1 MPSHKTNSWLIAPVL
16 WLLPSHLFQTLKLS
30 WMLPLVLHLLIF
42 LSRTEV
48 TRSVRW
54 GQVFIAYSFRHSITR
69 WAVWA
74 FQRCVH
80 KISVYV
86 KPGTYMAE
94 IQLPP
99 VSQRLPNL
107 YLVLKTS
114 LVFPFSWDKVVC
126 FLASCLGEVG
136 TDHCGAFYTQSL
148 FDILWLILWEEK
160 KVLKRARDQKW
171 QYCITILL
179 IRLICLRFGSLQLS
193 SVIICS
199 TAGFI
204 SEPCREN
211 LFIAPF
217 YSWRIVTGQLRGK

>member
-94 IQLPP
+94 IQLPS

-160 KVLKRARDQKW
+160 KYLKGPGTKSD
-171 QYCITILL
+171 
-179 IRLICLRFGSLQLS
+179 
-193 SVIICS
+193 S
-199 TAGFI
+199 TALQ
-204 SEPCREN
+204 S
-211 LFIAPF
+211 
-217 YSWRIVTGQLRGK
+217 SWLGWYV